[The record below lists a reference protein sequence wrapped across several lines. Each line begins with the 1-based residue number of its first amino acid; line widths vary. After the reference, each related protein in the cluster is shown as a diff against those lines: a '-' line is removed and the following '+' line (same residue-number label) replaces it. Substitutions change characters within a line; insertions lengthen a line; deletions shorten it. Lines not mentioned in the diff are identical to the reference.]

1 MVSSDVLRGVLTGS
15 QYKRVCAL
23 PKPIQNQIREKAKT
37 LPREKVRSLVQL
49 LLGKIHGNL
58 HPKIDNT
65 DKEKQP
71 VEESAVVIDNGH
83 DTDKGKEKIEKSTVT
98 TDDCPSEKVV
108 KPPQPKR
115 KPQWKSLRAKKVR
128 KPEPIQCTNPGCN
141 WATDHRPRNFDRVV
155 GNKTAKDKLREWM
168 RQREDLR
175 SYINA
180 RRSVRLPKYKAAIA
194 GETTG
199 DRVFDGKPVPT
210 VALLH
215 GPPGVGKTTLAALFM
230 TMHKLHYEE
239 VNASDINTE
248 DKLISVLQRTV
259 YAPNCGLI
267 LDEFDGI
274 FQGGDT
280 KTGVPK
286 LLECLGGLN
295 VMAGPV
301 VLIVNDVTQ
310 GHVKSLRATPTCLD
324 VRLFPVDK
332 RDLYTVLSD
341 MLVRHNKSLNG
352 GIQSKLIADCN
363 GDVRMMLNSTQ
374 FTLVGHSASE
384 KHGLVVGGNDAQ
396 SDHMFSATADLL
408 SGKGTLHTST
418 LYGDPSLLAA
428 LAFHNYLPAVVKGD
442 TDLEALSTR
451 VAALSMMDSRGWR
464 ANSLVM
470 DVVDQTF
477 KALPLANTVNTY
489 KSRVRPNEHNV
500 EWPGSTLLKRT
511 ASVGVPTWMTNPTL
525 PHDALEEHPWCQ
537 IVGEQTEEWQSVGHL
552 QSQWVSTLMERAA
565 ATGGFTGATGG
576 VFTGVADNARLKK
589 RRETTK

>member
-15 QYKRVCAL
+15 QYKRVCEL
-23 PKPIQNQIREKAKT
+23 STPIQNQIREKAKT
-37 LPREKVRSLVQL
+37 LPREKVRALVQL
-49 LLGKIHGNL
+49 LLGKIHGT
-58 HPKIDNT
+58 PQQPTRIDNT
-65 DKEKQP
+65 GKGKQP
-71 VEESAVVIDNGH
+71 LQDSPVVFENGH
-83 DTDKGKEKIEKSTVT
+83 NTDKGKQRIEESSACVVEEQAT
-98 TDDCPSEKVV
+98 TEAT
-108 KPPQPKR
+108 PPPPKR

-128 KPEPIQCTNPGCN
+128 KPEPMKCTNPGCN

-199 DRVFDGKPVPT
+199 DKVFDSKPVPT

-230 TMHKLHYEE
+230 TMYKLHFEE

-286 LLECLGGLN
+286 LLQCLGGLN

-332 RDLYTVLSD
+332 KDLYTVLAD
-341 MLVRHNKSLNG
+341 MLTRHDKSLSG
-352 GIQSKLIADCN
+352 GIKSKLIADCN

-374 FTLVGHSASE
+374 FTLVGHSAGDKNSV
-384 KHGLVVGGNDAQ
+384 VVGGNDAQ
-396 SDHMFSATADLL
+396 SDQMFSATADLL

-418 LYGDPSLLAA
+418 LYGDPSLLLS
-428 LAFHNYLPAVVKGD
+428 LAFHNHLPAAVKGD
-442 TDLEALSTR
+442 ADLEALSTR
-451 VAALSMMDSRGWR
+451 VDALSVMDCRGWR

-477 KALPLANTVNTY
+477 KAHPLANAVNTY

-500 EWPGSTLLKRT
+500 EWPVSALLKRA
-511 ASVGVPTWMTNPTL
+511 ASVGVPTWVTNPTL
-525 PHDALEEHPWCQ
+525 PHDAFEEHSWNQIMSIQGPECQ
-537 IVGEQTEEWQSVGHL
+537 GVGAL
-552 QSQWVSTLMERAA
+552 QSQWVSTILERAS
-565 ATGGFTGATGG
+565 ATGG
-576 VFTGVADNARLKK
+576 VFTGMADNARLKK
-589 RRETTK
+589 RREPTK